1 MANKRDLKKGINY
14 VASELFLECIVL
26 KQIKKADAT
35 KVDEILADILYLQ
48 NEFLARAGHPEPGCV
63 KAYYRKLNEDFGKE
77 VENIFRRMQA
87 M

>member
-14 VASELFLECIVL
+14 VVSELFLECIVL
-26 KQIKKADAT
+26 KQIKNIDST

-63 KAYYRKLNEDFGKE
+63 KKYYRKLNEDFLTE
-77 VENIFRRMQA
+77 ADNIIRRMQA

>member
-1 MANKRDLKKGINY
+1 MANKRNLKKGINY
-14 VASELFLECIVL
+14 VASDLFLECIVL

-35 KVDEILADILYLQ
+35 KVDEMLADILYLQ

-63 KAYYRKLNEDFGKE
+63 KKYYRKLSEDFANE
-77 VENIFRRMQA
+77 VGNIIRRMQA

>member
-48 NEFLARAGHPEPGCV
+48 NECLARAGHPEPGCV
-63 KAYYRKLNEDFGKE
+63 KAYYRKLNEDFGNE

>member
-1 MANKRDLKKGINY
+1 MANKRNLKKAINY
-14 VASELFLECIVL
+14 VASDLFLECIVL

-35 KVDEILADILYLQ
+35 KADEILADILCLQ

-63 KAYYRKLNEDFGKE
+63 KKYYRKLNEDFGNE
-77 VENIFRRMQA
+77 VSNIIRRMQA

>member
-26 KQIKKADAT
+26 KQIKKADDT
-35 KVDEILADILYLQ
+35 KVDVILADILNLQ

-63 KAYYRKLNEDFGKE
+63 KKYYRKLNEDFSNE
-77 VENIFRRMQA
+77 VEALIRRMQA

>member
-1 MANKRDLKKGINY
+1 MANKRNLKKGINY
-14 VASELFLECIVL
+14 VVSELFLECIVL

-35 KVDEILADILYLQ
+35 KADEILADILCLQ

-63 KAYYRKLNEDFGKE
+63 KKYYRKLNEDFGNE
-77 VENIFRRMQA
+77 VANIIRRMQA

>member
-1 MANKRDLKKGINY
+1 MANKRNLKKGINY
-14 VASELFLECIVL
+14 VARDLFLECIVL

-63 KAYYRKLNEDFGKE
+63 KKYYRKLSEDFANE
-77 VENIFRRMQA
+77 VGNIIRRMQA

>member
-26 KQIKKADAT
+26 KQIKNADAT
-35 KVDEILADILYLQ
+35 TVDVILADILNLQ

-63 KAYYRKLNEDFGKE
+63 KKYYRKLNEDFSNE
-77 VENIFRRMQA
+77 VEGLIRRMQA

>member
-63 KAYYRKLNEDFGKE
+63 KAYYRKLNEDFGNE

>member
-1 MANKRDLKKGINY
+1 MANKRNLKKGINY
-14 VASELFLECIVL
+14 VVSEMFLECIVL

-35 KVDEILADILYLQ
+35 KADEILADILCLQ

-63 KAYYRKLNEDFGKE
+63 KKYYRKLNEDFANE
-77 VENIFRRMQA
+77 VANIIRRMQA